1 MNFPSQ
7 LTDILLLLAACALG
21 CVNAGYYLVRIS
33 KGIDVRQTGSGSSG
47 ATNVARLLGWR
58 GFVLTLLLDAAKGA
72 FAVGLARVAATDPM
86 IPVGCLVAV
95 VASHVWPVQLGFRGG
110 KGIAPY
116 FGALLCLDPV
126 LAGGFLVLTLAGWV
140 VVRTYKLA
148 GLGAVA
154 GVPLVGWWFEVS
166 GGTVIGLGIAGTI
179 ILIAHRANL
188 REEIGKFLSPAQ
200 PEGGCPRVA
209 KRE

>member
-1 MNFPSQ
+1 MNSSQ
-7 LTDILLLLAACALG
+7 LTDILLLLAAVALG
-21 CVNAGYYLVRIS
+21 CVNAGYYLVCMS

-72 FAVGLARVAATDPM
+72 FAVGLARFFATDP
-86 IPVGCLVAV
+86 IILVGCLVAV
-95 VASHVWPVQLGFRGG
+95 VACHVWPIQLGFRGG

-116 FGALLCLDPV
+116 FGGLLCLAPA
-126 LAGGFLVLTLAGWV
+126 LAGGFVVLTLVCWG

-154 GVPLVGWWFEVS
+154 GVPLLGWWFDLS
-166 GGTVIGLGIAGTI
+166 GGTVLGLAIAGAI

-200 PEGGCPRVA
+200 PEGACPRVA